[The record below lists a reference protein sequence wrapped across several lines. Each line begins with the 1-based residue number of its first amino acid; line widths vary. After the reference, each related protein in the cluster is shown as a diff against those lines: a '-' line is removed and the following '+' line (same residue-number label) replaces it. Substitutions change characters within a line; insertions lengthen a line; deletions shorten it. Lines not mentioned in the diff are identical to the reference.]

1 MNSYWGEL
9 RAQWRAL
16 SAAVLG
22 LSCGLMMTSY
32 VLGMIGP
39 SLVAE
44 FHWTKSQ
51 MAMVGALSI
60 GAVVMLP
67 IVGRL
72 TDIFGV
78 RKVAS
83 VGVVT
88 TPVLFLAFSRVNT
101 IEAYGTLFFL
111 FAAILVTTTP
121 AVYCRVVVQYIQRA
135 RGIALGIAM
144 AGPAT
149 TVAIGGPLINN
160 LIADHGW
167 RVGCLVM
174 AAVTATGGL
183 ASLIL
188 LPPERSGVRS
198 MGTKPRRTK
207 EDYRRILASRA
218 FWIIFTGIIL
228 CSLPNALMMSQ
239 LSLILA
245 DNGAAGKDASI
256 MISASAGGTILGRLI
271 SGAALDRFWAPL
283 VATVGLALSGMG
295 MLALAS
301 DFDTPLIV
309 FLSILT
315 FGLSVGAEGDV
326 IAYLVVRNFGVRLY
340 STVHS
345 ITGSASSIASVT
357 GALFLSYTLKLY
369 GHYAPFFAVCGV
381 LAILASVLFLLLP
394 RNPQVED
401 EPVEAGPSSRRTIDL
416 PSADD
421 AGAPVTA

>member
-1 MNSYWGEL
+1 
-9 RAQWRAL
+9 
-16 SAAVLG
+16 
-22 LSCGLMMTSY
+22 
-32 VLGMIGP
+32 
-39 SLVAE
+39 
-44 FHWTKSQ
+44 
-51 MAMVGALSI
+51 
-60 GAVVMLP
+60 
-67 IVGRL
+67 
-72 TDIFGV
+72 
-78 RKVAS
+78 
-83 VGVVT
+83 
-88 TPVLFLAFSRVNT
+88 
-101 IEAYGTLFFL
+101 
-111 FAAILVTTTP
+111 
-121 AVYCRVVVQYIQRA
+121 
-135 RGIALGIAM
+135 
-144 AGPAT
+144 
-149 TVAIGGPLINN
+149 
-160 LIADHGW
+160 
-167 RVGCLVM
+167 
-174 AAVTATGGL
+174 
-183 ASLIL
+183 
-188 LPPERSGVRS
+188 
-198 MGTKPRRTK
+198 
-207 EDYRRILASRA
+207 
-218 FWIIFTGIIL
+218 
-228 CSLPNALMMSQ
+228 MMSQ